1 MLPETRFLWQAFVV
15 QSILIL
21 LTIPFPFLMDLTV
34 PTITASILLMP
45 LVIYLYGRALLLIG
59 MAATQSITDELK
71 NDTLNILRATPF
83 SLNEIIGSKAAAA
96 VWRQVEDLG
105 LLLVAA
111 ALMSTPVLISY
122 YAGMWSL
129 DEYPLVTRSAVILG
143 LAVSILRMMI
153 EPMMVALVGVA
164 MGATFKTRAAG
175 VVAMIICGGFYFLLV
190 NLSRFIPVEWPLKF
204 LLDFALPIV
213 LPFVVMGGALWLAR
227 YLLERS

>member
-129 DEYPLVTRSAVILG
+129 DEHPLVTRSAVILG